1 MITIVDYKMGNL
13 GSVSNMLRYLGIEAR
28 IESDPDKIYESSKLI
43 LPGVGAFDEAM
54 NNINKTGI
62 RQVLDDLVI
71 NKKIPVMVFV

>member
-43 LPGVGAFDEAM
+43 LPE
-54 NNINKTGI
+54 
-62 RQVLDDLVI
+62 
-71 NKKIPVMVFV
+71 